1 MRALITG
8 ATGFIGRRLLEQV
21 DEPVVLSRDPASAKQ
36 KLGKIEAFAWDLM
49 SGSPPAEAFRDVSA
63 VFHLAGEPVAEGR
76 WNADKKRR
84 IMDSRKVGTANLVK
98 GLEQL
103 SRRPPVLVS
112 GSAVGYYGSRGDE
125 VLDESSPPGDD
136 FLAEVCKEWEQASQ
150 RATSFGMRVVNPRI
164 GIVLG
169 AGGGALSKMLL
180 PFKLGLGGR
189 LASGA
194 QWMPWIHL
202 DDLVGLFL
210 HAAMHPEV
218 SGPMNAVAP
227 NPVTNREFTR
237 VLAAA
242 VHRPA
247 IFPVPGAM
255 LKLAVGEFA
264 QVLLASQRVVPRVA
278 ERTGYQFRFPEL
290 SGAFQAILH
299 KAPRTKATRPQH
311 EQAASR

>member
-8 ATGFIGRRLLEQV
+8 ATGFIGRRLLEHI

-36 KLGKIEAFAWDLM
+36 KLGKVEAFAWDLM
-49 SGSPPAEAFRDVSA
+49 SGPPSAEAFRDVSA

-84 IMDSRKVGTANLVK
+84 IMESRKIGTANLVK

-112 GSAVGYYGSRGDE
+112 ASAVGYYGSRGDE
-125 VLDESSPPGDD
+125 VLDESSPPGHD
-136 FLAEVCKEWEQASQ
+136 FLADVCKEWELAAQ
-150 RATSFGMRVVNPRI
+150 RATNFGMRVVNPRI

-169 AGGGALSKMLL
+169 AGGGALGKMLL

-189 LASGA
+189 LASGK
-194 QWMPWIHL
+194 QWMPWIQL

-218 SGPMNAVAP
+218 GGPMNAVAP
-227 NPVTNREFTR
+227 NPVINREFTR
-237 VLAAA
+237 ELAAA

-255 LKLAVGEFA
+255 LNLAVGEFA

-278 ERTGYQFRFPEL
+278 ERTGYQFRYPEL
-290 SGAFQAILH
+290 SGALQAILH
-299 KAPRTKATRPQH
+299 KAQRSETPRSQQEGAGAR
-311 EQAASR
+311 

>member
-49 SGSPPAEAFRDVSA
+49 SGPPPAEAFRDVSA

-84 IMDSRKVGTANLVK
+84 IMDSRKVGTTNLVK

-112 GSAVGYYGSRGDE
+112 ASAVGYYGSRGDE

-136 FLAEVCKEWEQASQ
+136 FLADVCKEWEQASQ
-150 RATSFGMRVVNPRI
+150 RATSFSMRVVNPRI

-169 AGGGALSKMLL
+169 AGGGALGKMLL

-189 LASGA
+189 LASGD

-210 HAAMHPEV
+210 HAAGHPEA

-247 IFPVPGAM
+247 IFPMPGAM

-278 ERTGYQFRFPEL
+278 ERTGYQFRYPEL

-299 KAPRTKATRPQH
+299 KAQRTKRSRSQH
-311 EQAASR
+311 EQAAAR